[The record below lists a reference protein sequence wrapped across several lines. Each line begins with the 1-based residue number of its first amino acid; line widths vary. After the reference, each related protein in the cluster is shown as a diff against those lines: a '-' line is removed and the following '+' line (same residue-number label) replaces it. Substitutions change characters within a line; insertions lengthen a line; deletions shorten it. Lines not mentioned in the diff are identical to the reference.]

1 MKRTAAGLGIVA
13 LLALGSAAPASAQAL
28 PQGTWTGT
36 MSPPGGEAI
45 PVNFEV
51 SESAG
56 ALSIA
61 MMAVQ
66 VEGEMPFRDIRLD
79 GQTMTFWWEVGVR
92 VDCSLTRTEAGGF
105 KGTCSD
111 GTGASGEGTL
121 TMVPPA

>member
-1 MKRTAAGLGIVA
+1 MKRTAAGLGVVA
-13 LLALGSAAPASAQAL
+13 LLALGSATPASAQAL

-51 SESAG
+51 SESGG

-79 GQTMTFWWEVGVR
+79 GPTLTFWWEVGVR
-92 VDCSLTRTEAGGF
+92 VDCSLTRTEVGGF
-105 KGTCSD
+105 AGTCTD
-111 GTGASGEGTL
+111 GTGDRGEGTL

>member
-1 MKRTAAGLGIVA
+1 MKRTAAGFGIVA
-13 LLALGSAAPASAQAL
+13 LLFFGGTAPASAQTL

-51 SESAG
+51 SESGG

-66 VEGEMPFRDIRLD
+66 VEGEMPFNDIRLD
-79 GQTMTFWWEVGVR
+79 GQTLTFWWEPGVR

-105 KGTCSD
+105 AGTCSD
-111 GTGASGEGTL
+111 GTGDSGAGTL